1 MKKLLTLF
9 VVLAASLCAAQTPV
23 TVTIPAPDG
32 KTITSANNVWSCV
45 SSGAVVYNSTTGG
58 LSINGVTVGL
68 LSLKEISL
76 TGGTTYSA
84 GTYLASI
91 SATGQLTYIPYTPS
105 DSTAAGTTYTV
116 AQPAQAGWAV
126 VNYPVTGLTLAK
138 GQTMAVWP
146 AVANP
151 ASLNGINWHLIAGT
165 SGQVWVTVIN
175 GNGTTLPAANWT
187 VVVK

>member
-1 MKKLLTLF
+1 VKKLFPLILF
-9 VVLAASLCAAQTPV
+9 VASGLAAQTPQAFV
-23 TVTIPAPDG
+23 IPAPDG
-32 KTITSANNVWSCV
+32 KTITSTNNVWSCV
-45 SSGAVVYNSTTGG
+45 SSGAVVYNAATGG

-91 SATGQLTYIPYTPS
+91 SSTGQLTYIPYTS
-105 DSTAAGTTYTV
+105 SGSTAAGTTYTV

-146 AVANP
+146 VAANP
-151 ASLNGINWHLIAGT
+151 TSLNGINWHLIAGT